1 MKPGSKIAALLWN
14 LLFTEGA
21 VMAFIVTFHLSYL
34 YLISPQYGYQGFVY
48 APGDPVV
55 VPMSFVLA
63 LLPSLTLPLR
73 LSKPSGFVLWLIYL
87 MVYVPVQLILA
98 YTSSS
103 WSFVHLLPFQMGLL
117 MSMLVASLVPRLP
130 VLPLPRLFIP
140 AWIFWLVV
148 LSYVTLV
155 FAALFKTFGFRGLAA
170 NLTEVY
176 KVRLEAREALS
187 GTGRWIGYALR
198 WLSEAIDPFLM
209 AVGLSERRWLFLVLG
224 IVGQILIYSFD
235 ATKST
240 LGSIVLIVA
249 VFYLLSRTFRAY
261 ARHFVLAF
269 LSIFPLVAALD
280 SLMGQPVYTGL
291 LLRRLFAVPGLLTS
305 FYFDYFSNH
314 PYFYWAYT
322 SYARVLGFVNT
333 AYPEYASPGFLI
345 GDVYFRNPAGNANAN
360 LWADGYANA
369 GLWGVVLMTLLLMM
383 LLWFYDS
390 VSAKKDLRV
399 ALLLIAMPTY
409 AITNTSLLTSLL
421 SHGWLPAILLMW
433 YYTPPRNEDKERR

>member
-1 MKPGSKIAALLWN
+1 MKSGSKIAVLLWN
-14 LLFTEGA
+14 LLLTEGA

-48 APGDPVV
+48 APGEPTI
-55 VPMSFVLA
+55 VPISFVLA
-63 LLPSLTLPLR
+63 LLPSLSLPLR
-73 LSKPSGFVLWLIYL
+73 LSKPSAFVLWLLYL
-87 MVYVPVQLILA
+87 MVYVPVQLMLA
-98 YTSSS
+98 YTSGS
-103 WSFVHLLPFQMGLL
+103 WPLEYLLPFQLCLL
-117 MSMLVASLVPRLP
+117 ASMLVASLVPRLP
-130 VLPLPRLFIP
+130 VLPLPRLLIP
-140 AWIFWLVV
+140 AWVFWLVV
-148 LSYVTLV
+148 LSYVALV
-155 FAALFKTFGFRGLAA
+155 FTALFKTFGLRGLAA

-176 KVRLEAREALS
+176 KVRLEAREALA
-187 GTGRWIGYALR
+187 GAGRWMGYALR
-198 WLSEAIDPFLM
+198 WLSEAINPFLM
-209 AVGLSERRWLFLVLG
+209 AVGLSERRRLFLVLG
-224 IVGQILIYSFD
+224 ILGQVLIYSFD

-249 VFYLLSRTFRAY
+249 VFYLLSRSFRAY

-269 LSIFPLVAALD
+269 LSIFPLVAMLD
-280 SLMGQPVYTGL
+280 GLMGRSVYTGL

-305 FYFDYFSNH
+305 LYFDYFSNH
-314 PYFYWAYT
+314 PYFYWAHT
-322 SYARVLGFVNT
+322 SYARLFGFTNIN
-333 AYPEYASPGFLI
+333 YPEYASPGFLI

-369 GLWGVVLMTLLLMM
+369 GLWGVALMTLLLML

-433 YYTPPRNEDKERR
+433 YYAPPRTKDKERR